1 MSPARAAYALALCLA
16 LPRARWRTWDALDR
30 LYRAARWEALR
41 SR

>member
-1 MSPARAAYALALCLA
+1 MNPRAALHALALCFA